1 MEIITVQYRD
11 GHDQTFES
19 DGDLSETWTTLCD
32 EPNVLYARY
41 RVPARY
47 TPSGTRTYGT
57 IGISR
62 GEAARLKAEH
72 DAQVAAIQ
80 AGFERQFA
88 ARRDLR
94 DAEDAMARARVAI
107 DTMREALDR
116 L

>member
-32 EPNVLYARY
+32 EPNVLFARY

-80 AGFERQFA
+80 ACQWCNLSKGPKNGDEFIAFLSSAQ
-88 ARRDLR
+88 
-94 DAEDAMARARVAI
+94 
-107 DTMREALDR
+107 
-116 L
+116 